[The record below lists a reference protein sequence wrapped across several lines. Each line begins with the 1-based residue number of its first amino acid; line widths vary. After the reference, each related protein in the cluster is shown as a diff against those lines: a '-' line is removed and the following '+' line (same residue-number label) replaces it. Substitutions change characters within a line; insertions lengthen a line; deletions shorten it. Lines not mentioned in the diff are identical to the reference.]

1 MFNLNEIVQSAQGGQ
16 AIDNLAQRFGISPE
30 QANAAVQALIPAL
43 SAGLAKCATDP
54 GALGSIISAMTD
66 ADHQTSFSSPAAAQ
80 SPAAVQKGN
89 EALTQ
94 IFGSSHIVQQLVQ
107 QASRVTGLRPD
118 LLAQMLPVV
127 VSIVLGGLATSL
139 HNQGFGNVLSQ
150 LASAVRQGNL
160 SSVQGSS
167 NTGIMGIL
175 ANLFGSLFGG
185 AKPGDTSSLSS
196 GLDALTKMFQPGTL
210 PPSVTQSGLQDS
222 IGRILSTGR
231 P

>member
-1 MFNLNEIVQSAQGGQ
+1 
-16 AIDNLAQRFGISPE
+16 
-30 QANAAVQALIPAL
+30 
-43 SAGLAKCATDP
+43 
-54 GALGSIISAMTD
+54 MTD
-66 ADHQTSFSSPAAAQ
+66 ADHQASFSSPAPAQ
-80 SPAAVQKGN
+80 SPAAAQKGN